1 MLNPRFPHTLRV
13 WRARMNSFG
22 EPETNDEGDPVYDAV
37 LLARVITEDGLP
49 VVGTNGAFETE
60 MVDSLPFGYR
70 NQGRDTRD
78 SSDVEVSDYKLAT
91 PMFITPLD
99 PSDRIELTD
108 YDRTY
113 WGEVVRKVTYNLGS
127 NIWVNEVKG

>member
-1 MLNPRFPHTLRV
+1 MDEKGFPY
-13 WRARMNSFG
+13 
-22 EPETNDEGDPVYDAV
+22 YDAI
-37 LLARVITEDGLP
+37 LLERVVVMDECPVIGSDGSFVTEK
-49 VVGTNGAFETE
+49 
-60 MVDSLPFGYR
+60 VDCIPFGYR

-91 PMFITPLD
+91 PMFITHLD

-113 WGEVVRKVTYNLGS
+113 WCEVVRKATYNLGS

>member
-1 MLNPRFPHTLRV
+1 MYNPRFPHSLRV
-13 WRARMNSFG
+13 LRARKNKFG
-22 EPETNDEGDPVYDAV
+22 EPETYDDGTPIYDPV
-37 LLARVITEDGLP
+37 LLARVIMEDGMP
-49 VVGTNGAFETE
+49 VVGRCGGFETE

-70 NQGRDTRD
+70 SQGRDTRD
-78 SSDVEVSDYKLAT
+78 TSDVEVSDYMLAT
-91 PMFITPLD
+91 PMFVTHLD

-113 WGEVVRKVTYNLGS
+113 WCEVVRKATYNLGS

>member
-1 MLNPRFPHTLRV
+1 
-13 WRARMNSFG
+13 MNSFG
-22 EPETNDEGDPVYDAV
+22 EPETNDEGDPVYDVV

-49 VVGTNGAFETE
+49 VAGTDGAFETE
-60 MVDSLPFGYR
+60 MVESLPFGYR

-108 YDRTY
+108 SDRTY